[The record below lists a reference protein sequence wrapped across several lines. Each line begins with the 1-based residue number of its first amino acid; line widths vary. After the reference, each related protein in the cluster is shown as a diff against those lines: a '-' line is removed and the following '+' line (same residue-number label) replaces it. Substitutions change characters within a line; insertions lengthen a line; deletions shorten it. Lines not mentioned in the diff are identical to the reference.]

1 MVTSFKE
8 IRKHAQ
14 KWGSEF
20 STVKENYQQTV
31 EKYKKN
37 YAGDLLKQRLAEAK
51 AEYDAFIHGHK
62 VELKKEIE
70 ETRKAKIEQLD
81 KAVSTAP
88 TTEQMTVLQTL
99 SLRSN
104 IAESELRAIAGQMK
118 NNYAALQ
125 VLRDIAEKNGYFL
138 SVPSFEG
145 IKENINKACD
155 YAIKMLDEV
164 ENVNNYWR
172 MAYYGDYNNGKS
184 MYEQLTAGLD
194 NDILLE
200 LPEIK
205 KCTITD
211 AEQSILDRLF
221 KNLEVWQLPEAV
233 RSAAQSPEMKKLI
246 EMSNYSNLLSEN

>member
-14 KWGSEF
+14 KWGNEF
-20 STVKENYQQTV
+20 TTVKENYQQAV

-51 AEYDAFIHGHK
+51 AELDAFIHGHK

-99 SLRSN
+99 SLHSN

-138 SVPSFEG
+138 GVPSFER
-145 IKENINKACD
+145 IRENINKVSD
-155 YAIKMLDEV
+155 YAIKTLDEV
-164 ENVNNYWR
+164 EDVNNYWR

-184 MYEQLTAGLD
+184 IYEQLTAGD
-194 NDILLE
+194 
-200 LPEIK
+200 
-205 KCTITD
+205 
-211 AEQSILDRLF
+211 
-221 KNLEVWQLPEAV
+221 
-233 RSAAQSPEMKKLI
+233 
-246 EMSNYSNLLSEN
+246 